1 MCRIKFMAHI
11 FVTDMRTENN
21 SMDIKFF
28 GYIFKKRTDMIQEE
42 CMLILKLV
50 VLFYPPSRVYDVA
63 QWLCEDAKVNVAGF
77 KSDWMERGRRMLVIP
92 WVEIMKR
99 IL

>member
-11 FVTDMRTENN
+11 FVTDVRTENN
-21 SMDIKFF
+21 SMDINFF
-28 GYIFKKRTDMIQEE
+28 GYILKKTDMILEE

-63 QWLCEDAKVNVAGF
+63 QWLCEDAKVNIAGF
-77 KSDWMERGRRMLVIP
+77 KLDWMERGRGMLVIL
-92 WVEIMKR
+92 WVEITKR